1 VNRPIRKVAVACLV
15 LFLALLVNAN
25 WVQVGQAARLR
36 AQPSNDHPKQQALE
50 RERGSI
56 IAGTQTIA
64 SSVAVDDQFKY
75 QRQYPASTATLYA
88 PVTGYFGPFVA
99 TTGLERA
106 ENDILSGQDSRLF
119 VSKVSDL
126 VTGHQQRGGTI
137 VTTLVPAV
145 QQAAAAAL
153 AGRKGA
159 AVALDPRTGEILAMV
174 TNPGY
179 DPNPLASH
187 NQTTALN
194 AYKALAA
201 SGDEPLLNRATQETY
216 PPGST
221 FKLVTAAAALAQGVK
236 PEDSIDAPRQLQ
248 LPQSTAVLKNF
259 DNEQCGDGQHDTFID
274 ALTISCNT
282 AFAELGM
289 KVGAGALQ
297 KQAEA
302 FGFNSTFPDFGL
314 AQAKSVFPTSL
325 SAAQTAQSAIG
336 QFEVRVT
343 PLQMA
348 QVAAAIG
355 NNGHEMAPYVVK
367 ELLGPDLKAISR
379 TSPHELGTPVTSDVA
394 ANLTTMMTSVVQ
406 HGTGTSAQIPGVVVA
421 GKTGTAQHGATD
433 ANGNFIDPPHAWF
446 VGFAPA
452 VNPTVAVAVVIENG
466 GGELS
471 ATGGALAAPVA
482 KAMMQAAL
490 ARQQ

>member
-1 VNRPIRKVAVACLV
+1 VAVACLV
-15 LFLALLVNAN
+15 LFLALLANAN
-25 WVQVGQAARLR
+25 WVQVGQAKRL
-36 AQPSNDHPKQQALE
+36 ADQPSNDHPKQQALE

-75 QRQYPASTATLYA
+75 QRKYPADTAMLYA
-88 PVTGYFGPFVA
+88 PVTGYFGPYVA

-119 VSKVSDL
+119 VSKISDL
-126 VTGHQQRGGTI
+126 VTGRQQRGGTI

-145 QQAAAAAL
+145 QQAAARAL

-174 TNPGY
+174 TSPSY

-187 NQTTALN
+187 TSSTALN
-194 AYKALAA
+194 DYKALAA
-201 SGDEPLLNRATQETY
+201 SGDQPLLNRATQQTY

-221 FKLVTAAAALAQGVK
+221 FKLVTAATALKQGVK
-236 PEDSIDAPRQLQ
+236 PDDTIDAPRVLQ
-248 LPQSTAVLKNF
+248 LPQSTATLKNF
-259 DNEQCGDGQHDTFID
+259 DNEQCGDGQTDTFID

-282 AFAELGM
+282 AFAALGM
-289 KVGAGALQ
+289 KVGAGALAE
-297 KQAEA
+297 QAEA

-314 AQAKSVFPTSL
+314 PQARSVFPTAID
-325 SAAQTAQSAIG
+325 AAQTAQSAIG

-348 QVAAAIG
+348 VLAATIG
-355 NNGHEMAPYVVK
+355 NQGHEMAPYVVR
-367 ELLGPDLKAISR
+367 ELLGSDLKAISR
-379 TSPHELGTPVTSDVA
+379 TSPHELGTPITSDVA
-394 ANLTTMMTSVVQ
+394 ANLTTMMTSVVKN
-406 HGTGTSAQIPGVVVA
+406 GTGTSAQIPGIDVA

-433 ANGNFIDPPHAWF
+433 AAGNFIAPPHAWF

-452 VNPTVAVAVVIENG
+452 VNPTVAVAVIIEDG

-471 ATGGALAAPVA
+471 ATGGAIAAPVA
-482 KAMMQAAL
+482 KTIMQAAM
-490 ARQQ
+490 ARPR

>member
-1 VNRPIRKVAVACLV
+1 VVCLV

-25 WVQVGQAARLR
+25 WVQVGQAHKLADSPNNL
-36 AQPSNDHPKQQALE
+36 HPQQQALE

-64 SSVAVDDQFKY
+64 SSVAVDDQYKF
-75 QRQYPASTATLYA
+75 QRQYPADSAVLYA
-88 PVTGYFGPFVA
+88 PITGYYGPFVA
-99 TTGLERA
+99 ATGLERA

-119 VSKVSDL
+119 ISKVSDL
-126 VTGHQQRGGTI
+126 VTGQHQRGGTI

-145 QQAAAAAL
+145 QQAAAQAL
-153 AGRKGA
+153 NGRRGA

-174 TNPGY
+174 TNPSY
-179 DPNPLASH
+179 DPNPLVSH
-187 NQTTALN
+187 AQTTALDAFTKLN
-194 AYKALAA
+194 AGA
-201 SGDEPLLNRATQETY
+201 DQPLLNRATQQTY

-221 FKLVTAAAALAQGVK
+221 FKLITAAAALKQGVK
-236 PEDSIDAPRQLQ
+236 PDDSIPAPRELQ

-259 DNEQCGDGQHDTFID
+259 DNEQCGDGENDTLID

-289 KVGAGALQ
+289 RVGAGALAE
-297 KQAEA
+297 QAEA

-314 AQAKSVFPTSL
+314 PQAKSVFPTAID
-325 SAAQTAQSAIG
+325 AAQTAQSAIG

-348 QVAAAIG
+348 EVAATIA
-355 NNGHEMAPYVVK
+355 NQGHEMAPYVVK
-367 ELLGPDLKAISR
+367 ELLSSDQKPISR
-379 TSPHELGTPVTSDVA
+379 TSPHQTGSPISSDVA
-394 ANLTTMMTSVVQ
+394 ANLTTMMTSVVKN
-406 HGTGTSAQIPGVVVA
+406 GTGTAAQIPTVDVA
-421 GKTGTAQHGATD
+421 GKTGTAQHGNAD
-433 ANGNFIDPPHAWF
+433 ANGNFTAPPHAWF

-452 VNPTVAVAVVIENG
+452 ANPTVAVAVIIEDG

-471 ATGGALAAPVA
+471 ATGGAIAAPVA
-482 KAMMQAAL
+482 KSIMQAAL
-490 ARQQ
+490 ARPQ